1 MADLNANI
9 NVGIETTQA
18 LNQLKAL
25 QRQISQFHQSVA
37 KSSGEAAVAQRDL
50 QRNFLNSV
58 NSIQG
63 FSAELKTVRSTAE
76 SFTNSLEKNKFSM
89 REYFRYAAGAT
100 KTFGKSFAAEFS
112 TIEKT
117 AIERVKTLQTQ
128 YIKMGRD
135 ASGAM
140 QAIAIRPTV
149 LDMKDLGTQTAI
161 AAQKQVIFNQLLK
174 QGSTNLLNFGK
185 NTQWAGR
192 QLMVGFTLPLATLG
206 MTAGRVFFDME
217 KAEIKYK
224 KVY

>member
-37 KSSGEAAVAQRDL
+37 KSSAQAAVAQRDL
-50 QRNFLNSV
+50 QRNFLNGV

-63 FSAELKTVRSTAE
+63 FSAELKTVRTTAE

-89 REYFRYAAGAT
+89 REYFRYAGGAT
-100 KTFGKSFAAEFS
+100 KTFGKNFAAEMS
-112 TIEKT
+112 TIERT

-140 QAIAIRPTV
+140 QAIAVRPTI

-161 AAQKQVIFNQLLK
+161 AAQKQVLFNQLLK

-206 MTAGRVFFDME
+206 MTAGRV
-217 KAEIKYK
+217 
-224 KVY
+224 

>member
-63 FSAELKTVRSTAE
+63 FSAELKTVRTTAE

-89 REYFRYAAGAT
+89 REL
-100 KTFGKSFAAEFS
+100 SL
-112 TIEKT
+112 IH
-117 AIERVKTLQTQ
+117 I
-128 YIKMGRD
+128 
-135 ASGAM
+135 
-140 QAIAIRPTV
+140 
-149 LDMKDLGTQTAI
+149 
-161 AAQKQVIFNQLLK
+161 
-174 QGSTNLLNFGK
+174 
-185 NTQWAGR
+185 
-192 QLMVGFTLPLATLG
+192 
-206 MTAGRVFFDME
+206 
-217 KAEIKYK
+217 
-224 KVY
+224 